1 MFKNMTLQAR
11 IVTAF
16 LFMAVLVIVV
26 ASVGVWGIRSLA
38 QQIEIIRTNSY
49 PTAIVLLRLQQEHIA
64 QRAAVRLLL
73 RSNATLEERRKGDRE
88 LTRALEE
95 APKAIQEY
103 DVLPR
108 DQVEDKMFQNFKAKW
123 ANWERLL
130 GNIKSLLDEYK
141 ELGVLDPRRTLV
153 ELRLAGRTN
162 TVEFAKAQRSVEIL
176 DKILEIKRLESD
188 RAFTEA
194 EQALEELVSYS
205 KGFAQKTFQQAER
218 SVKAANFWI
227 VVWTVIGPITAIVFG
242 IVFSN
247 TIAKPLGAKIAT
259 VVAVAE
265 KIAEGDLTSQV
276 QEAEIKDEIGRLLD
290 AFRLMTI
297 SLNNL
302 IAQVNQ
308 SGVKITS
315 SATQIAAS
323 GKQLEATVNEQVAS
337 TNQVVATAKEIAAT
351 STELSRVMREVSH
364 LADTTT
370 NAAAT
375 GQKDLAV
382 MEKTMRQLADATA
395 SISVRL
401 GVISEKANNINTIV
415 TTITKVADQTNLLSL
430 NAAIEAEKAGE
441 YGLGFA
447 VVARE
452 IRRLADQT
460 AIATLDIENMVQ
472 EMQSAVASGVM
483 EMDKFTKEVERAVED
498 IRNVGGKLTQ
508 VITQVQELAPRFEAV
523 NQGMEAQAI
532 GANQISEAMIQLSEA
547 ANQTAAALREINRA
561 IEQLNE
567 AGKELRREISRFQ
580 LQQSRLL

>member
-1 MFKNMTLQAR
+1 MTLQAR

>member
-1 MFKNMTLQAR
+1 MTLQAR

-16 LFMAVLVIVV
+16 LFMAVLVVVV
-26 ASVGVWGIRSLA
+26 AGVGFWGIRSLA
-38 QQIEIIRTNSY
+38 YRISVIKTNSY
-49 PTAIVLLRLQQEHIA
+49 PTAIVLLRLQQTHLNQQSAI
-64 QRAAVRLLL
+64 RLLL
-73 RSNATLEERRKGDRE
+73 RSNTTLEERARGDRE
-88 LTRALEE
+88 LSNAIAE
-95 APKAIQEY
+95 APKVIQAY
-103 DVLPR
+103 DTLPR
-108 DQVEDKMFQNFKAKW
+108 DEAEDKIFQNFKAKW

-141 ELGVLDPRRTLV
+141 DLAVVDPRKTV
-153 ELRLAGRTN
+153 MELRLAGRTN
-162 TVEFAKAQRSVEIL
+162 TIEFTKAQRSVEIL
-176 DKILEIKRLESD
+176 EKILDIKRRESD
-188 RAFTEA
+188 QSFEEVQRAI
-194 EQALEELVSYS
+194 EELVSYS
-205 KGFAQKTFQQAER
+205 QSFAEKTFQQAGR
-218 SVKAANFWI
+218 NVQVASFWI
-227 VVWTVIGPITAIVFG
+227 TVWTAIGPITAVVFG
-242 IVFSN
+242 ILFSN

-259 VVAVAE
+259 VVAIAE
-265 KIAEGDLTSQV
+265 KIAQGDLTSQV
-276 QEAEIKDEIGRLLD
+276 QEAEVKDEIGRLLD
-290 AFRLMTI
+290 AFRLMTS

-308 SGVKITS
+308 SGIKITS

-337 TNQVVATAKEIAAT
+337 TNEVVATAKEIAAT
-351 STELSRVMREVSH
+351 STELSRVMREVAH

-370 NAAAT
+370 SAAAT
-375 GQKDLAV
+375 GQKDLEI
-382 MEKTMRQLADATA
+382 MERNMRQIADGTA
-395 SISVRL
+395 SISSRL

-498 IRNVGGKLTQ
+498 IRSVGGKLTQ
-508 VITQVQELAPRFEAV
+508 VISQVQELGPRFEAV
-523 NQGMEAQAI
+523 NQGMEAQSI
-532 GANQISEAMIQLSEA
+532 GANQISEAMLQLSEA

-567 AGKELRREISRFQ
+567 ASKDLRREISRFQ